1 MKSTFKIL
9 FYLKK
14 NEPKKNGHVVIMVRI
29 TVDGDQV
36 QFSSKLDVHPDNW
49 DTKLGRAV
57 VNKQSAEKK
66 ENLRVSSLNKTLD
79 EIRAAITMHYTRMM
93 NTDGYALPERI
104 RNAFLGLEEKDK
116 TLISYF
122 TQHNEQYAK
131 KVGKTA
137 TQKTYSRYELTK
149 QRMIE
154 FLKSEYNISD
164 IPIKEIT
171 VTHIENFYLY
181 LREQCEVSN
190 NTAMKFVQRFHTI
203 LLFAQKS
210 GLSFLD
216 PFNNFR
222 FNFDKTDRGYLTQ
235 EEIDTIYHK
244 EFQSKRLEQVR
255 DAFIFS
261 CYTGLPYCDI
271 YQLLYRF
278 AVLRHLYADRRRHP
292 NRGGRQEVD
301 YEGQGKDRSGI
312 AYPLAAYP
320 VGNTCQIRRQD
331 KKRQTSAGHQQPEN
345 E

>member
-29 TVDGDQV
+29 TVDGNQV

-93 NTDGYALPERI
+93 NTDGYALPEKI

-181 LREQCEVSN
+181 LREQCEVSPYN
-190 NTAMKFVQRFHTI
+190 SIVRA
-203 LLFAQKS
+203 
-210 GLSFLD
+210 
-216 PFNNFR
+216 
-222 FNFDKTDRGYLTQ
+222 
-235 EEIDTIYHK
+235 E
-244 EFQSKRLEQVR
+244 KRSV
-255 DAFIFS
+255 FS
-261 CYTGLPYCDI
+261 
-271 YQLLYRF
+271 
-278 AVLRHLYADRRRHP
+278 
-292 NRGGRQEVD
+292 
-301 YEGQGKDRSGI
+301 
-312 AYPLAAYP
+312 
-320 VGNTCQIRRQD
+320 
-331 KKRQTSAGHQQPEN
+331 
-345 E
+345 